1 MNKIVFKKFDFKQIG
16 LWQYIYLGIASI
28 GLIMLIVMSQGAGI
42 SGDEF
47 YHYDHAA
54 NVYNY
59 YKTFGEDSTAAVI
72 TQNYNLPYYGQI
84 VDNFAYFITK
94 TFSID
99 DFMGFRHG
107 VNAFMGW
114 LAIIFASLFVKRIS
128 SWQAAIITLVL
139 MFISPRFI
147 GHSFN
152 NLKDLPLATATI
164 MSIYFITKFLDQLPK
179 IKISTAIWLTL
190 SIAFA
195 IAVRVGGLIVIGYFA
210 LFALVYYIYKYKTLK
225 KEFTRVLIWS
235 LGISLTA
242 YILAVLSWP
251 FALQAP
257 IDNPKETLGNMTKF
271 AITLRQI
278 FEGTTQW
285 SDYLPWYYTPKF
297 IFMTIPTIVIVGFVL
312 GIVMM
317 FKYKKLWFYNFI
329 LLFTFIFPVFW
340 IVVNGSNVYGGWR
353 HAIFVYPSL
362 AAFSG
367 LGIYQLIKSI
377 NKKYIRYV
385 LILAFSL
392 ISINPVAHSI
402 RNHPYEYVYFNELSG
417 GMKKAYG
424 NYELDYYFHSL
435 REASEW
441 IIENAEKDGK
451 KKGEKIKIGCWHIP
465 PVQYYF
471 RKDTADFDFAFLRY
485 YERGNYDWDYAI
497 VCNTGIAPEQLK
509 NNTFPPKNTV
519 YEVKVDGKPICVV
532 LKREDKSDFIGS
544 ELKNKDSIL
553 LAIPYLQK
561 AIKLDN
567 ANESAINNLAEIY
580 LRTNRA
586 DSVVVLM
593 DELLKINPNS
603 ESANYFKA
611 YGLFLLG
618 QNQESLNLCDKVIKI
633 NPKFQSAYSLGA
645 NIKLNMQDL
654 YGAEAYLNGLIAIDR
669 LDNQSMQ
676 QLLMIYQA
684 SGLDERNAYI
694 KFYSIMAEHYKKKGE
709 KKLFEEYDNAV
720 RNLIQR
726 R

>member
-195 IAVRVGGLIVIGYFA
+195 IAVKVGGLIVIGYFA

-225 KEFTRVLIWS
+225 KEFTRVLLWS

-297 IFMTIPTIVIVGFVL
+297 IFITIPTIVIVGFVL

-340 IVVNGSNVYGGWR
+340 IVVNGS
-353 HAIFVYPSL
+353 
-362 AAFSG
+362 
-367 LGIYQLIKSI
+367 
-377 NKKYIRYV
+377 
-385 LILAFSL
+385 
-392 ISINPVAHSI
+392 
-402 RNHPYEYVYFNELSG
+402 
-417 GMKKAYG
+417 
-424 NYELDYYFHSL
+424 
-435 REASEW
+435 
-441 IIENAEKDGK
+441 
-451 KKGEKIKIGCWHIP
+451 
-465 PVQYYF
+465 
-471 RKDTADFDFAFLRY
+471 
-485 YERGNYDWDYAI
+485 
-497 VCNTGIAPEQLK
+497 
-509 NNTFPPKNTV
+509 
-519 YEVKVDGKPICVV
+519 
-532 LKREDKSDFIGS
+532 
-544 ELKNKDSIL
+544 
-553 LAIPYLQK
+553 
-561 AIKLDN
+561 
-567 ANESAINNLAEIY
+567 
-580 LRTNRA
+580 
-586 DSVVVLM
+586 
-593 DELLKINPNS
+593 
-603 ESANYFKA
+603 
-611 YGLFLLG
+611 
-618 QNQESLNLCDKVIKI
+618 
-633 NPKFQSAYSLGA
+633 
-645 NIKLNMQDL
+645 
-654 YGAEAYLNGLIAIDR
+654 
-669 LDNQSMQ
+669 
-676 QLLMIYQA
+676 
-684 SGLDERNAYI
+684 
-694 KFYSIMAEHYKKKGE
+694 
-709 KKLFEEYDNAV
+709 
-720 RNLIQR
+720 
-726 R
+726 